1 MPLSVDGFVM
11 EELYFIIN
19 SISYHIMSLIFYFM
33 ILRIIYYI
41 TCLLIMIMAVNI
53 NRPFMNNTG
62 LNENNCFSNLIHH
75 ISPNIENEIDIINH
89 STYYNDDDFKD
100 VLKNT
105 KRELRILNLNCLN
118 LNTRFDL
125 LKLFLVDVDINS
137 QIDCI
142 TLQGT
147 CFNENTDLT
156 FYNIPGYS
164 LISNPCRL
172 STHCGVAIYLH
183 EKFSYERKFVDIFS
197 TVFENIYVE
206 T

>member
-1 MPLSVDGFVM
+1 
-11 EELYFIIN
+11 
-19 SISYHIMSLIFYFM
+19 
-33 ILRIIYYI
+33 
-41 TCLLIMIMAVNI
+41 MAVNI

-62 LNENNCFSNLIHH
+62 LIVNNCFSNLIHN
-75 ISPNIENEIDIINH
+75 ISPNIENKIDIINH
-89 STYYNDDDFKD
+89 STYYNEDDFKD

-105 KRELRILNLNCLN
+105 KSELSILNLNSLN

-147 CFNENTDLT
+147 CFNENTELT

-164 LISNPCRL
+164 
-172 STHCGVAIYLH
+172 
-183 EKFSYERKFVDIFS
+183 
-197 TVFENIYVE
+197 
-206 T
+206 

>member
-1 MPLSVDGFVM
+1 
-11 EELYFIIN
+11 
-19 SISYHIMSLIFYFM
+19 
-33 ILRIIYYI
+33 
-41 TCLLIMIMAVNI
+41 MAVNI

-105 KRELRILNLNCLN
+105 KSELSILNLNCLN

-172 STHCGVAIYLH
+172 STHLH
-183 EKFSYERKFVDIFS
+183 EKFSYERKS
-197 TVFENIYVE
+197 VFENLTIEICRNDSTPDKYLISTVYKPPKPLIEDLMTFIGEFSSFLRDVHTYIY
-206 T
+206 

>member
-1 MPLSVDGFVM
+1 
-11 EELYFIIN
+11 
-19 SISYHIMSLIFYFM
+19 
-33 ILRIIYYI
+33 
-41 TCLLIMIMAVNI
+41 MAVNI

-75 ISPNIENEIDIINH
+75 ISPNIENEINIINH
-89 STYYNDDDFKD
+89 STYYNDDDFRD

-105 KRELRILNLNCLN
+105 KSELSILNLNCLN
-118 LNTRFDL
+118 LNRRFDL

-147 CFNENTDLT
+147 CFNENTDMT

-164 LISNPCRL
+164 LISSPCRL
-172 STHCGVAIYLH
+172 STHCGVAIYFHMKGNLST
-183 EKFSYERKFVDIFS
+183 FSRPFLRI
-197 TVFENIYVE
+197 
-206 T
+206 